1 VNATLAHRLR
11 RVVAHAPTCS
21 QNSTRLPLPQLST
34 AQSPLVVR
42 RRRRRRSSCS
52 LSGYTPTT
60 EVGSVRSHDATS
72 SSYPVARA
80 RGEKRHDD
88 DDDEDD
94 DATAMRAT
102 SDDDDDDDDEDD
114 DDGEEDDGSASS
126 VA

>member
-1 VNATLAHRLR
+1 MNATLAHRLR

-34 AQSPLVVR
+34 AQSPLVVRR

-102 SDDDDDDDDEDD
+102 SDDDDDDDD

>member
-80 RGEKRHDD
+80 RGEKRHDN

>member
-1 VNATLAHRLR
+1 MNATLAHRLR

>member
-1 VNATLAHRLR
+1 MNATLAHRLR

-102 SDDDDDDDDEDD
+102 SDDDDDGEE

>member
-102 SDDDDDDDDEDD
+102 SDDDDDDDDD

>member
-1 VNATLAHRLR
+1 MNATLAHRLR

-34 AQSPLVVR
+34 AQSPLVV

-102 SDDDDDDDDEDD
+102 SDADDDDEDDDD